1 MRLPSWSD
9 KKRAGLQGKWSVRSI
24 ATKSTSAYPRR
35 RSSKDHPDAHRMEGM
50 TDQVFWWSGDSTAE
64 TVLCLSLSDHT
75 AACSGP
81 LSAFTSLLS
90 SPTSSTVLGG
100 NPYLTVTQ
108 AETPFR
114 RNVGGRISPFM
125 ISLMREVGG
134 MMSQHLRHS

>member
-9 KKRAGLQGKWSVRSI
+9 KKRTGLKGKWSVRSI

-35 RSSKDHPDAHRMEGM
+35 RPSKDYPDVHRMEGM

-64 TVLCLSLSDHT
+64 IVLCLSLSSPP
-75 AACSGP
+75 ACSGP

-90 SPTSSTVLGG
+90 STTSSPVLHG
-100 NPYLTVTQ
+100 NPYLTATQ
-108 AETPFR
+108 AEAGFR
-114 RNVGGRISPFM
+114 RNLGGRISPFM
-125 ISLMREVGG
+125 IWLMKEVGG